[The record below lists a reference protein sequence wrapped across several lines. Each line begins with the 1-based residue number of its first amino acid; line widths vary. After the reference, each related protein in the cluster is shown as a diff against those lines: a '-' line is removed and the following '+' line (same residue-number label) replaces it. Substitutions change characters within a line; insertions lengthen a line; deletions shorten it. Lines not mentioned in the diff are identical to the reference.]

1 MKPYT
6 LTTIDNEKQ
15 WNEALNEF
23 EDYHFLQSWQWG
35 EIKAANGWKASR
47 FLVKEKDK
55 NIAAF
60 QLLTK
65 RVHPRVPITVGYAPR
80 GPVFDSE
87 TIDLP
92 RLLNT
97 IEHTGKNR
105 GCAYVKVD
113 TDIDETS
120 ARGEQWL
127 KALRTSGWQFST
139 QQVQTKNTGVTDL
152 LQGKSDGEDML
163 LANMK
168 KTWRY
173 NIRVAGKRGVTV
185 REGDSKDIAKFY
197 KLYKVTGE
205 RQKFGIRNLEYYR
218 EVYRAFHDGAFTD
231 SMILLSEHP
240 NDEEPLAS
248 AVFIRFKEKA
258 WYFYAASSTN
268 RRADMPNYP
277 MQWEAM
283 KWARNNGA
291 KTYDWGGAS
300 TNLDDPND
308 PMARVWHFK
317 KGFGAEFF
325 SGAGAWDKPIDTPK
339 WYMFTLLTKLRK
351 GLGR

>member
-6 LTTIDNEKQ
+6 LTSIEDQ
-15 WNEALNEF
+15 SDWNKALGEF

-35 EIKAANGWKASR
+35 EIKSANGWKASR
-47 FLVKEKDK
+47 FLIKSKDK

-65 RVHPRVPITVGYAPR
+65 RVHPRIPITVGYTPR
-80 GPVFDSE
+80 GPVFD
-87 TIDLP
+87 IKKVDLP
-92 RLLNT
+92 RLLHT

-113 TDIDETS
+113 TDINETS
-120 ARGEQWL
+120 AKGEQWL
-127 KALRTSGWQFST
+127 KALRSSEWQYSQ

-152 LQGKSDGEDML
+152 LQDDSEGEEKL
-163 LANMK
+163 LASMK

-173 NIRVAGKRGVTV
+173 NIRVAGKRGVLV
-185 REGDSKDIAKFY
+185 REGNSKDIAKFY

-205 RQKFGIRNLEYYR
+205 RQKFGIRSLEYYR
-218 EVYRAFHDGAFTD
+218 EVYRSFHEGQQTD
-231 SMILLSEHP
+231 SMVLLSEHP
-240 NDEEPLAS
+240 DEKEPLAS
-248 AVFIRFKEKA
+248 AVFIRFKEKV
-258 WYFYAASSTN
+258 WYFYAASSTQ

-283 KWARNNGA
+283 KWARESGA
-291 KTYDWGGAS
+291 RTYDWGGAS

-317 KGFGAEFF
+317 KGFGADFF

-339 WYMFTLLTKLRK
+339 WYIFTLLTKLRK
-351 GLGR
+351 TLGR